1 MDRISYIHEIDKLF
15 ITHKIVALLGPRQV
29 GKTTLAKLYAKNKK
43 EVHFFDLEDYIDLAR
58 LDNPKIALESLQGL
72 IVIDE
77 VQFKP
82 DLFPVLRVIVDSST
96 DKKFLILGSASKD
109 LINKSAET
117 LAGRIAYIEVT
128 PFGVTEAANIRI
140 EDLWQKGGFPLS
152 VFAETDEA
160 SFLWR
165 KNYISTFLERDI
177 PSLGIK
183 IPALNLRRFWMM
195 VSHYH
200 ANIFN
205 ASELA
210 RSLSINEKTSKNYL
224 DILYSTFMIRQLQPW
239 YENIS
244 KRQVKSPKVYFKDS
258 GILHN
263 LLNINNY
270 NELLAHPKLGASWEG
285 FALEEIIRFHKLPA
299 EEVFFWSSHG
309 EAEVDLLTFQ
319 KGQRIAYE
327 FKYCD
332 VPKMTKS
339 ISIAL
344 EDLKLDKVFLIY
356 PGKKS
361 FNINPKVTVFS
372 LQEYLK
378 QTF

>member
-1 MDRISYIHEIDKLF
+1 M
-15 ITHKIVALLGPRQV
+15 
-29 GKTTLAKLYAKNKK
+29 
-43 EVHFFDLEDYIDLAR
+43 
-58 LDNPKIALESLQGL
+58 
-72 IVIDE
+72 
-77 VQFKP
+77 
-82 DLFPVLRVIVDSST
+82 IVDSFG

-117 LAGRIAYIEVT
+117 LAGRIAYLEIT
-128 PFGVTEAANIRI
+128 PFSVTESPDIKTEN
-140 EDLWQKGGFPLS
+140 LWQRGGFPLS
-152 VFAETDEA
+152 ALAETDEA

-165 KNYISTFLERDI
+165 KHYVSTFLERDI

-183 IPALNLRRFWMM
+183 IPSLNLRRFWMM

-210 RSLSINEKTSKNYL
+210 RSLSINEKTAKNYL
-224 DILYSTFMIRQLQPW
+224 DILSGTFMIRQLQPW

-244 KRQVKSPKVYFKDS
+244 KRQVKSPKVFFKDS

-270 NELLAHPKLGASWEG
+270 NELLKHPKLGASWEG
-285 FALEEIIRFHKLPA
+285 FALEEIIRFHKLSS
-299 EEVFFWSSHG
+299 EEVFFWSSYG
-309 EAEVDLLTFQ
+309 DAEVDLLTFQ
-319 KGQRIAYE
+319 KGQKIAYE

-339 ISIAL
+339 INIAI
-344 EDLKLDKVFLIY
+344 EDLKLDKLYLIY
-356 PGKKS
+356 PGSKS
-361 FNINPKVTVFS
+361 FNINSKVIIFS

-378 QTF
+378 QTLS